1 MSKRPPPTRLLSVGS
16 VLADVRLDV
25 PCLPQRG
32 GDVLGSEATI
42 SAGGGFNILT
52 AAARNGL
59 RAAFAGQHGKGPYG
73 ERIRAELAAEG
84 IEALMPVSRDGDSG
98 FCIVM
103 VEPDGERTFVTSPG
117 VEARPGQ
124 EPLSTLQ
131 LGPADALFAS
141 GYDLCYP
148 QLGPAIAD
156 WISGLP
162 ASVTVMIDPGPL
174 VADIPADIMA
184 AVLVR
189 ADILTLNRRE
199 AGLLTGSDDRTEAAR
214 RVRDR
219 LSPGAL
225 VILRDGPA
233 GCFLL
238 GGDIGETGLQVPA
251 PPVRMVD
258 ATGAG
263 DAHTGVFLA
272 ALAAGYPAA
281 EAAKRANA
289 AAALAVTRKGPATAP
304 GTEEL
309 NAFLARQDYDKT
321 TTR

>member
-1 MSKRPPPTRLLSVGS
+1 MSSRPTPTRLLSVGS
-16 VLADVRLDV
+16 ILADVRLDV

-84 IEALMPVSRDGDSG
+84 IEALMPVSADGDSG
-98 FCIVM
+98 FCIVL

-117 VEARPGQ
+117 VEARPGR
-124 EPLSTLQ
+124 EPLSGLR
-131 LGPADALFAS
+131 LGSADALFAS

-148 QLGPAIAD
+148 QLGPAITD
-156 WISGLP
+156 WVGGLP

-174 VADIPADIMA
+174 VADIPPGIMA
-184 AVLVR
+184 AVLAR
-189 ADILTLNRRE
+189 ADIVTLNRRE
-199 AGLLTGSDDRTEAAR
+199 AGLLTGADDKTEAAK
-214 RVRDR
+214 RVHDR
-219 LSPGAL
+219 LSPDTL

-238 GGDIGETGLQVPA
+238 GGDIGQSGLQVPA
-251 PPVRMVD
+251 PAVRMVD

-272 ALAAGYPAA
+272 SLAAGYPAA
-281 EAAKRANA
+281 EAARRANA
-289 AAALAVTRKGPATAP
+289 AAAIAVTRKGPATAP

-309 NAFLARQDYDKT
+309 NAFLATQDHDKT

>member
-1 MSKRPPPTRLLSVGS
+1 MSTRPPLTRLLSVGS
-16 VLADVRLDV
+16 ILADVRLDV
-25 PCLPQRG
+25 PRLPQRG

-52 AAARNGL
+52 AASRNGL
-59 RAAFAGQHGKGPYG
+59 KAAFAGQHGDGPYG
-73 ERIRAELAAEG
+73 ERIRAELVAEG
-84 IEALMPVSRDGDSG
+84 IEVLMPMSADGDSG

-124 EPLSTLQ
+124 EPLSALQ

-156 WISGLP
+156 WIAGLP
-162 ASVTVMIDPGPL
+162 PSVTVMIDPGPL
-174 VADIPADIMA
+174 VADIPADIIA
-184 AVLVR
+184 AVLAR

-219 LSPGAL
+219 LSTGAL

-238 GGDIGETGLQVPA
+238 GGDIGEPGLQVPA
-251 PPVRMVD
+251 PSVRMVD

-304 GTEEL
+304 HTDEL
-309 NAFLARQDYDKT
+309 NAFLAEQEAERT